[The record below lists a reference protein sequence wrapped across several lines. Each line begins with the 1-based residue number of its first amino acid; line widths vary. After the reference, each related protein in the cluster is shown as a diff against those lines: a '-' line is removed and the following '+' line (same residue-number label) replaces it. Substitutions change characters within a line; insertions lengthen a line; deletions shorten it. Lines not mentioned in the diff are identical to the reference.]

1 MALGVIDIVLKQSSV
16 LSNREQSML
25 GIALLVEALA
35 ERDRRNFNL
44 VRQNLAAELPLDRLG
59 AITVQVVLL
68 EQTDS
73 PVSVTNGEIFSIMR
87 DNELGNRV
95 ALPIRSLQRSIEL
108 YKMASL
114 RIHDLDFSVVL
125 SDQDLSAI
133 WSEFDRSKYFQLAF

>member
-1 MALGVIDIVLKQSSV
+1 VALGVIDIVLKQSSV